1 MTPEEMGED
10 MSEALDFQS
19 IIMKLESFWADQ
31 GCLIWQPYHTEV
43 GAGTM
48 NPATSLRVLGP
59 EPWNV
64 GYVEPSIR
72 PDDGRYGE
80 NPNRFYQHTQYQ
92 VILKPDPGNPQ
103 ELYLAS
109 LEALGIDP
117 VLDDIRFVEDNW
129 KSPIIGA
136 WGLGWEVWLNGLEIT
151 QFTYFQQA
159 GGQTLDPVSVELTY
173 GLERIAM
180 ALQKVR
186 DFRNIRWTEDL
197 TYGDVQLQSE
207 QQFSKYAF
215 ELANVDHLREMY
227 QLFEEEAE
235 TCLAEKQVLPA
246 HDYVLKCSHTFNLL
260 DTRGAVG
267 VTERQSF
274 FGRMRDLSR
283 RVAEAYLEERMALEY
298 PWLKE
303 GDEEFEPGE
312 QDGAKR
318 AGRGKHLSEPADF
331 LLEIGTEEL
340 PAGDVEDALAQLETA
355 VPELIQELRLTLD
368 GHRVLA
374 TPRRLVVVLENLA
387 PRQQDLEQQV
397 KGPPADRAFDEDG
410 NPTRAA
416 EGFARSKGLEVS
428 DLEVVEIDGGRYVA
442 AVEKEA
448 GRPSGEVLAEALPDL
463 IADLGFRQS
472 MRWNASNVGFS
483 RPIRWLT
490 AFHGERFL
498 PFSYADI
505 QAQPTT
511 RGLRFLEPESLPLTG
526 PDEYFRVLAE
536 QGIVLDQDRRRK
548 VILDQ
553 VTALADEVDGKIP
566 RDPDLLTEVTHLVE
580 APTALRGAFDEKY
593 LDLPRE
599 VLISVMKKH
608 QRYFPVGGEENL
620 LPYFITVANKPR
632 AENAHELYRSVIQ
645 GNADV
650 ILARFAD
657 AEFFVRADL
666 QRELEDYLPDLELL
680 TFQADLGSMRDKSRR
695 IARLVDPIAE
705 ALGLDEEQLA
715 ASRRAAEL
723 CKADLATKMVV
734 EMTSLQGVMGYYYAL
749 ESGEDPAVAVAI
761 REHYAPA
768 SAGEP
773 GPESKPGLAVGL
785 ADKLDSLVG
794 LFAAGLAPTGS
805 KDPFAQRRAAL
816 GLVSSLIEWNEDLD
830 LERMVVAAAGEL
842 PIPADQATRK
852 ECLEFIRGRLE
863 NYLRD
868 EGFAYDVVAAVVAE
882 QGHNPAGAARG
893 AEDLSKWVER
903 EDWEDILD
911 NYARC
916 VRITR
921 DLEEVYPVDPARLEA
936 PEEKALHQAVG
947 KAELA
952 GREPGDVDAFLQAFQ
967 PLIPAVEDFFDQV
980 LVMVEDQALRENRLG
995 LLQKVA
1001 GLSAGCADLSELEGF

>member
-1 MTPEEMGED
+1 
-10 MSEALDFQS
+10 MSGALDFQS
-19 IIMKLESFWADQ
+19 IIMRLESFWADQ

-186 DFRNIRWTEDL
+186 DFRNIQWSENI

-227 QLFEEEAE
+227 QLFEKEAE
-235 TCLAEKQVLPA
+235 ACLAEKQVLPA

-267 VTERQSF
+267 VTERQF
-274 FGRMRDLSR
+274 FFRRMRDLSR
-283 RVAEAYLEERMALEY
+283 RVAEAYLEERLALEY
-298 PWLKE
+298 PWLDE
-303 GDEEFEPGE
+303 GGFEGE
-312 QDGAKR
+312 DR
-318 AGRGKHLSEPADF
+318 EPTRSDSAGGGEDPVEPADF

-340 PAGDVEDALAQLETA
+340 PAGDVEDALTQLKEA
-355 VPELIQELRLTLD
+355 VPVLVEDLRLTCG

-410 NPTRAA
+410 TPTRAA

-428 DLEVVEIDGGRYVA
+428 DLEVIEIDGGRYAA

-448 GRPSGEVLAEALPDL
+448 GRPAGEVLAEALPDL
-463 IADLGFRQS
+463 IAGLGFGQS
-472 MRWNASNVGFS
+472 MRWNESNIGFS

-490 AFHGERFL
+490 AFHGKKFL
-498 PFSYADI
+498 PFSFAGI
-505 QAQPTT
+505 QAQPAT
-511 RGLRFLEPESLPLTG
+511 RGLRFLEPEMLPLTD
-526 PDEYFRVLAE
+526 PEAYFQVLTE
-536 QGIVLDQDRRRK
+536 QGIVIDQERRK
-548 VILDQ
+548 SLILEQ
-553 VTALADEVDGKIP
+553 VAALAEDVGGKIP
-566 RDPDLLTEVTHLVE
+566 RDPELLTEVTHLVE
-580 APTALRGAFDEKY
+580 APTALRGKFDDQY

-608 QRYFPVGGEENL
+608 QRYFPVGGEEDL

-632 AENAHELYRSVIQ
+632 AENAQEVYHSVTQ

-657 AEFFVRADL
+657 AEYFVRADL
-666 QRELEDYLPDLELL
+666 QRDLEEYLPDLELL

-695 IARLVDPIAE
+695 IRELIEPIAE
-705 ALGLDEEQLA
+705 ALDLDEEELA

-749 ESGEDPAVAVAI
+749 ESGEDPAVAAAI

-768 SAGEP
+768 SAGDP
-773 GPESKPGLAVGL
+773 GPETRPGLVVGL
-785 ADKLDSLVG
+785 ADRLDSLVG

-816 GLVSSLIEWNEDLD
+816 GLVSSLIDWDEDLD
-830 LERMVVAAAGEL
+830 LVRMVEAAAGEL
-842 PIPADQATRK
+842 PIPADHSARE

-863 NYLRD
+863 NYLR
-868 EGFAYDVVAAVVAE
+868 EQGYAYDVVAAVAAA
-882 QGHNPAGAARG
+882 QGQNPAGAARG
-893 AEDLSKWVER
+893 AADLSGWVER
-903 EDWEDILD
+903 EDWEEILD

-921 DLEEVYPVDPARLEA
+921 DLEEVYPVDPGKLEE
-936 PEEKALHQAVG
+936 PQEEALYQAVQ
-947 KAELA
+947 KAEA
-952 GREPGDVDAFLQAFQ
+952 GGRDPGDVDAFLEAFL
-967 PLIPAVEDFFDQV
+967 PLIPAVEDFFDHV
-980 LVMVEDQALRENRLG
+980 LVMVDDQELRENRLG